1 MIWAIAVHGG
11 AGTWDEAHHER
22 AHAGVSAAAQQGGTL
37 LAQGGS
43 ALDAVTA
50 AVAVLEDDP
59 LFNAGTGS
67 VLNRDGEVEM
77 DAAVMTGHD
86 LRFGAVAAI
95 RRVRNPV
102 LVARQVIERSGHA
115 LLVGE
120 GAVRFAREHG
130 FGDYDPITA
139 EALSAFQRARAD
151 LALGTV
157 GAVALD
163 GEGRLAAATSTGGT
177 LLKLPGRVG
186 DTPLPGA
193 GTYATRDAAVSAT
206 GKGELVMRVLA
217 AKSICDIGAAG
228 VPVQHAV
235 NRVLTA
241 MRDTVGADAGF
252 IAIGRDGSIGI
263 EHGTPHMAAAWWTSE
278 QSTIVAMMQRRESPL
293 QQSWSP
299 SPPGRG

>member
-1 MIWAIAVHGG
+1 MTWAIAVHGG
-11 AGTWDEAHHER
+11 AGEWDEVRHGQAR
-22 AHAGVSAAAQQGGTL
+22 AGVHGAANRGGSL
-37 LAQGGS
+37 LAQGSS

-59 LFNAGTGS
+59 VFNAGTGS

-77 DAAVMTGHD
+77 DASVMTGHD
-86 LRFGAVAAI
+86 LGFGAVAAI

-102 LVARQVIERSGHA
+102 LVARLVMERSGHA

-130 FGDYDPITA
+130 CGDYDPVTVDA
-139 EALSAFQRARAD
+139 RGAWLRARA
-151 LALGTV
+151 LQGLGTV
-157 GAVALD
+157 GAVAVD
-163 GEGRLAAATSTGGT
+163 REGRLAAATSTGGT

-193 GTYATRDAAVSAT
+193 GTYATQDAAVSAT
-206 GKGELVMRVLA
+206 GKGELMMRVLA
-217 AKSICDIGAAG
+217 AKTICDLAG
-228 VPVQHAV
+228 GGLLVQDAV

-252 IAIGRDGSIGI
+252 IAVGRDGSIGVG
-263 EHGTPHMAAAWWTSE
+263 HGTRDMAAAWWTSE
-278 QSTIVAMMQRRESPL
+278 QTAIIATMQRA
-293 QQSWSP
+293 
-299 SPPGRG
+299 

>member
-1 MIWAIAVHGG
+1 MWAIAVHGG
-11 AGTWDEAHHER
+11 AGNWPVPQHER
-22 AHAGVSAAAQQGGTL
+22 ARVGVSAAARQGGTS
-37 LAQGGS
+37 LAQGQS

-77 DAAVMTGHD
+77 DAAVMTGND

-102 LVARQVIERSGHA
+102 FVARQVMERSAHA

-130 FGDYDPITA
+130 FGDYDPVTA
-139 EALSAFQRARAD
+139 QARVAWKRARAD
-151 LALGTV
+151 LGLGTV

-193 GTYATRDAAVSAT
+193 GTYAIGHAAVSAS

-217 AKSICDIGAAG
+217 ARSVCDAIAAG
-228 VPVQHAV
+228 VPVSDAV

-263 EHGTPHMAAAWWTSE
+263 EHATPHMAAAWWSSE
-278 QSTIVAMMQRRESPL
+278 QSAVVSMMQRS
-293 QQSWSP
+293 
-299 SPPGRG
+299 